1 MINNSVIRRIACY
14 IKRPCVLFEKKIAP
28 SFSTECRGRVIAQS
42 PTCACLIWGKNVRT
56 KREPFL
62 PNLFEGADTPHGMLA
77 PTRSRRRSKGQDGC
91 SASASGR
98 VRITRLCRAHEVLA
112 AKMRIEQR
120 WSSIIKSF
128 PAPGAPS
135 RPGALCPEEVTK

>member
-1 MINNSVIRRIACY
+1 MLVRGIAYTAMPFIWHCLILGENLRNKSSVISPY
-14 IKRPCVLFEKKIAP
+14 LFDETDMTRDMLCSRSPEGGVKGKKAVPGCP
-28 SFSTECRGRVIAQS
+28 SG
-42 PTCACLIWGKNVRT
+42 G
-56 KREPFL
+56 
-62 PNLFEGADTPHGMLA
+62 
-77 PTRSRRRSKGQDGC
+77 
-91 SASASGR
+91 

-120 WSSIIKSF
+120 WSSIITSF